1 MLKPQFVD
9 GGPHWLST
17 MPEEVHP
24 AFEDFRNFLFL
35 VWSHLGLPEPTKA
48 QYEIAHRLQYGVDSS
63 QKRRAARPHEDL
75 WDTKE
80 PREDIIRCFRSLG
93 KSYITSAYAIWRLM
107 RNPRD
112 EKIMVVSATGSKAK
126 EFVAQTKG
134 ILESMKMVSW
144 LLEGTRESGATRR
157 DMADQF
163 DVAGGSLSQS
173 YSVAAR
179 GITGQITGSRA
190 TLLIADDIE
199 VERNSMTEDARQR
212 IVRVIQNDFVPI
224 TKTEHGKG
232 DIIFLGTPQTEESVY
247 NVLVKEM
254 NFKCFTIPV
263 RYPNKEK
270 LKNYE
275 MTNINSGETV
285 DILANYLKV
294 MFDNGEIDHGRPT
307 DTRFGEDELYGIES
321 KGRSAFALQYMLD
334 TSLSDAERYP
344 LKQHDLVV
352 MSTNV
357 LKGPLTVQWGRDNDK
372 DNYIT
377 DIPNLGFSGDH
388 MLRPLF
394 IDSDWEPY
402 ESKVLFVDPAGRGA
416 DETAWAVVAALNGVM
431 YILHVGGHSGDPTEA
446 MTKIAVDAKKYDVN
460 CVEVEPNYGQGMW
473 IAAFQPILSD
483 VWPGG
488 TTVVES
494 EWAKGQKEARII
506 DTLEPVMTQHR
517 LVLDES
523 LARSEARA
531 EEHKYSLLYQL
542 THITRDRGSLR
553 HDDRL
558 DALAGAVAYYMRSM
572 EQNVDEAAQ
581 AVLETRLDEE
591 IEDFMEWAEGGLAV
605 KSRGKRRAGYRVET
619 HRVDL

>member
-1 MLKPQFVD
+1 
-9 GGPHWLST
+9 
-17 MPEEVHP
+17 
-24 AFEDFRNFLFL
+24 
-35 VWSHLGLPEPTKA
+35 
-48 QYEIAHRLQYGVDSS
+48 
-63 QKRRAARPHEDL
+63 
-75 WDTKE
+75 
-80 PREDIIRCFRSLG
+80 
-93 KSYITSAYAIWRLM
+93 
-107 RNPRD
+107 
-112 EKIMVVSATGSKAK
+112 
-126 EFVAQTKG
+126 
-134 ILESMKMVSW
+134 
-144 LLEGTRESGATRR
+144 
-157 DMADQF
+157 
-163 DVAGGSLSQS
+163 
-173 YSVAAR
+173 
-179 GITGQITGSRA
+179 
-190 TLLIADDIE
+190 
-199 VERNSMTEDARQR
+199 
-212 IVRVIQNDFVPI
+212 
-224 TKTEHGKG
+224 
-232 DIIFLGTPQTEESVY
+232 
-247 NVLVKEM
+247 
-254 NFKCFTIPV
+254 
-263 RYPNKEK
+263 
-270 LKNYE
+270 
-275 MTNINSGETV
+275 
-285 DILANYLKV
+285 
-294 MFDNGEIDHGRPT
+294 
-307 DTRFGEDELYGIES
+307 
-321 KGRSAFALQYMLD
+321 MLD

-357 LKGPLTVQWGRDNDK
+357 LKAPLTVQWGRDNDK

-416 DETAWAVVAALNGVM
+416 DETAWAIVAALNGVM

-473 IAAFQPILSD
+473 VAAFGPILSD
-483 VWPGG
+483 IWPGG

-506 DTLEPVMTQHR
+506 DTLEPVLTQHR

-523 LARSEARA
+523 LARSEARS

-572 EQNVDEAAQ
+572 AQNVDQAAQ

-605 KSRGKRRAGYRVET
+605 KGRGKRRAGYRVET